1 MRLSTYR
8 YTSLA
13 EQLGVMELVVWD
25 KQTLTKEYVGEVSI
39 PLEDWFCDKD
49 KDGKD
54 KEKRMDL
61 TNLAT
66 RRVFTFMLFN
76 MTTYLIR

>member
-25 KQTLTKEYVGEVSI
+25 KQTLTKEYVDEVSI
-39 PLEDWFCDKD
+39 PLENWFCDKD

-54 KEKRMDL
+54 KEKSMDL
-61 TNLAT
+61 TSLAT